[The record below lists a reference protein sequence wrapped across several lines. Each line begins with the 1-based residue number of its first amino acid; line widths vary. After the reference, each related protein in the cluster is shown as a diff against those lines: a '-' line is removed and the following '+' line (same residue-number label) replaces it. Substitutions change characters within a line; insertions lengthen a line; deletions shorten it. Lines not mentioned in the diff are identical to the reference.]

1 MNSYRRQCPP
11 LFDERTN
18 APMKSQYYP
27 DVNAPGYAAQPQQ
40 QQPTVIV
47 LPPQQQQPQRQFVPQ
62 QQHQPVVDS
71 VPTGL
76 PVGTG
81 RPTYLGATTG
91 HHAQVMTCEHCGYS
105 GPADVAKVNGAASCF
120 AAILTFGLSSVCCRD
135 AFADTYQHCA
145 NCDAVLAYAKLA

>member
-1 MNSYRRQCPP
+1 
-11 LFDERTN
+11 
-18 APMKSQYYP
+18 MKSQYYP
-27 DVNAPGYAAQPQQ
+27 DVNNPGYAAQP

-47 LPPQQQQPQRQFVPQ
+47 LPPQPQQPQRQ
-62 QQHQPVVDS
+62 HQPPVDS

-120 AAILTFGLSSVCCRD
+120 AAILTFGLSSICCRD
-135 AFADTYQHCA
+135 AFADTYHHCA

>member
-1 MNSYRRQCPP
+1 
-11 LFDERTN
+11 
-18 APMKSQYYP
+18 MKSQYYP
-27 DVNAPGYAAQPQQ
+27 DVNNPGYAAQP

-47 LPPQQQQPQRQFVPQ
+47 LPPQTQQPQRQ
-62 QQHQPVVDS
+62 HQPPVDS

-81 RPTYLGATTG
+81 RPAYLGATTG

-120 AAILTFGLSSVCCRD
+120 AAILTFGLSSLCCRD
-135 AFADTYQHCA
+135 AFADTYHHCA

>member
-1 MNSYRRQCPP
+1 
-11 LFDERTN
+11 
-18 APMKSQYYP
+18 MKSQYYP
-27 DVNAPGYAAQPQQ
+27 DVNNPGYAAQP

-47 LPPQQQQPQRQFVPQ
+47 LPPQTQQPQRQQ
-62 QQHQPVVDS
+62 QPVDS

-135 AFADTYQHCA
+135 AFADTYHHCA

>member
-1 MNSYRRQCPP
+1 
-11 LFDERTN
+11 
-18 APMKSQYYP
+18 MKSQYYP
-27 DVNAPGYAAQPQQ
+27 DVNNPGYAAQPQQ
-40 QQPTVIV
+40 PTVIM
-47 LPPQQQQPQRQFVPQ
+47 LPPQTQQPQRQ
-62 QQHQPVVDS
+62 HQPPVDS

-81 RPTYLGATTG
+81 RPAYLGATTG

-120 AAILTFGLSSVCCRD
+120 AAILTFGLSSICCRD
-135 AFADTYQHCA
+135 AFADTYHHCA